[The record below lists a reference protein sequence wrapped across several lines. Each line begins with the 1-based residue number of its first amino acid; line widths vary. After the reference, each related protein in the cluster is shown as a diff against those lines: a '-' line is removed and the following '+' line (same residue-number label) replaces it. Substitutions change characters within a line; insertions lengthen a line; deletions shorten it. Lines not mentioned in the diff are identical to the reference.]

1 MCNPLTP
8 MPGSHRDILKIYP
21 GKIFVELQ
29 FLISRFDIVYN
40 NVSYIPNNSSD
51 LKFLFNHK

>member
-1 MCNPLTP
+1 